1 VNSRGFNLLEV
12 VVALLLMGVAATGV
26 LAVSQV
32 LQSSQE
38 PDLQTGAAL
47 ETLLEASPATIA
59 ACPNHTSILLGNHTF
74 SVCRE
79 SIVQNG
85 LGYTRMVTTLR
96 SGPYH
101 LTRIRVTNP

>member
-1 VNSRGFNLLEV
+1 MNCQAFSLLEV

-47 ETLLEASPATIA
+47 ETLLEASTVTIA
-59 ACPNHTSILLGNHTF
+59 ACPSYTSVSLGDHTF
-74 SVCRE
+74 TVCRE

-85 LGYTRMVTTLR
+85 LGYTRTVTTLR

-101 LTRIRVTNP
+101 LTRIRVTTP

>member
-1 VNSRGFNLLEV
+1 MNSRGFNLLEV

-38 PDLQTGAAL
+38 PYLQTGAAL
-47 ETLLEASPATIA
+47 EILLEASPATIA
-59 ACPNHTSILLGNHTF
+59 ACPSHTSISLGDHTF
-74 SVCRE
+74 AVCRE

-85 LGYTRMVTTLR
+85 LGYTRTVTTLR

-101 LTRIRVTNP
+101 LTRVRVTNP

>member
-1 VNSRGFNLLEV
+1 MNHRAFSLLEV
-12 VVALLLMGVAATGV
+12 VVALLLIGVAATGV

-47 ETLLEASPATIA
+47 ETLLEASAATIA
-59 ACPNHTSILLGNHTF
+59 ACPSYSSVFLGDRTF
-74 SVCRE
+74 AVCRE

-85 LGYTRMVTTLR
+85 LGYTRTVTTLR

-101 LTRIRVTNP
+101 LTRVRVTNP